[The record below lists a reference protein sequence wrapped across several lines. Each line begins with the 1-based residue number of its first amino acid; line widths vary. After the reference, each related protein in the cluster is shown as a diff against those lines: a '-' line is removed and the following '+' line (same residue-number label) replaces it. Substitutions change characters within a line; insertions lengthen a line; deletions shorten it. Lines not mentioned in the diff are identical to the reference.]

1 MNVERD
7 SFEGIEV
14 RIDRCETTLKVI
26 DDYLN
31 AVYKDDKDEDLL
43 SDVSCWLEDVERAC
57 DYLYRYMVTQVRN
70 MSCGKNE
77 AKNNQ

>member
-14 RIDRCETTLKVI
+14 RIDWCETTLKVI

-31 AVYKDDKDEDLL
+31 VVYKDDKDKDLL
-43 SDVSCWLEDVERAC
+43 SDVSRWLEDVERAC
-57 DYLYRYMVTQVRN
+57 DYLYRYMVTQVRD
-70 MSCGKNE
+70 MSCRKTE
-77 AKNNQ
+77 AKNNI